1 MSMRITFAPTEPTA
15 GLTAAAL
22 WLCMAAV
29 TAAAAANLMSARY
42 DEETDELVVMLAYR
56 GTNPDHTFSI
66 EWGSCQSAGAVGT
79 SRISAR
85 VIDSQEKDPARKAFT
100 RTTRFS
106 LQDLRCRPVTV
117 TLFAASQFTIDVMIP
132 ARGNADRKLRGPSTD
147 AH

>member
-1 MSMRITFAPTEPTA
+1 MSMRTTLAPTEPTA
-15 GLTAAAL
+15 GLFAAAL
-22 WLCMAAV
+22 WLCVAAV
-29 TAAAAANLMSARY
+29 AAAAAPNLMSARY
-42 DEETDELVVMLAYR
+42 DEETDELVVTLAYR

-66 EWGSCQSAGAVGT
+66 EWGSCQSAGAVGS

-85 VIDSQEKDPARKAFT
+85 VIGSQEKDPARQSFT
-100 RTTRFS
+100 KTMRFS

-117 TLFAASQFTIDVMIP
+117 TLFTAPQFTIHVMIP